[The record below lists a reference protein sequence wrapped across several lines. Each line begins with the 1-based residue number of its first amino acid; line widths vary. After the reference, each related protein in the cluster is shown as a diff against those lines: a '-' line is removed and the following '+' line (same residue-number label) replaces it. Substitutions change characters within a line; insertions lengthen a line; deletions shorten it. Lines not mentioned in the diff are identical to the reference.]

1 MKSDEPTLTVTP
13 KRKLKNTVSLFVS
26 RSLTSSR
33 VNKTG
38 SWRFARPVYANK
50 TAPCSNVCPA
60 GNSIPKIEMHMSR
73 GEVRKAFETVIRENP
88 FPSTCGRVCFHTCED
103 ACNRGGQ
110 DKPVGIRCLE
120 RFIGDQAAAGNYDLS
135 ITPRASNNKSVAI
148 IGAGPAGLSAA
159 YFMTLLGFTCEIFES
174 TSEPGGVLR
183 WGIPSY
189 RLPKDILKQE
199 IDRIL
204 ALGVT
209 IHYNRRLEPDFIDEA
224 AARFDAV
231 FFGAGLDTS
240 LTMGIQGESLVED
253 GLDLLFK
260 VQSGEVLEKSGR
272 IAVIGGGNTAVDVAR
287 SLKRLGA
294 DPMIVY
300 RRRKQD
306 MPAFGHEILAAE
318 AEGVEILELMSP
330 RSVESKKGS
339 LVLTVRN
346 MRVGETGADGRIS
359 VEPDGDLT
367 RTFEV
372 DQVFSGIGATLGR
385 AWKQRPPFEMIKM
398 SHLTMAFGK
407 IPVLSGGDMVN
418 SVQSVA
424 DAIASGKQAAIALDA
439 FLKNGRQGVDD
450 SVEICRIGNGS
461 SLSMAAWLSGT
472 QSSLEAHVV
481 TEADINRD
489 YFPDLTRVEPGVL
502 LPDKA
507 AECFDE
513 NEQPYTLAEA
523 VEEAGRCYNC
533 GYCNECDNCR
543 IFCPEVSIA
552 RQDGKKVIDLD
563 YCKGC
568 GVCFVECPRCAIRM
582 EEEK

>member
-1 MKSDEPTLTVTP
+1 MKFDEPTLTVTP
-13 KRKLKNTVSLFVS
+13 KSKLKNTVSLFVS

-73 GEVRKAFETVIRENP
+73 GEVREAFETIMKENP

-120 RFIGDQAAAGNYDLS
+120 RFIGDKAAVENYDL
-135 ITPRASNNKSVAI
+135 PMKPLASNNKSVAI

-204 ALGVT
+204 ALGVA
-209 IHYNRRLEPDFIDEA
+209 IHYNRKLEPDFIDEA
-224 AARFDAV
+224 AAHFDAV
-231 FFGAGLDTS
+231 FLGAGLDTS
-240 LTMGIQGESLVED
+240 LTMGIQGESLVGD

-260 VQSGEVLEKSGR
+260 VQSGEVREKSGR

-318 AEGVEILELMSP
+318 AEGVQILELMSP
-330 RSVESKKGS
+330 GSVESKKGS
-339 LVLTVRN
+339 LVLTVRK
-346 MRVGETGADGRIS
+346 MRVGETGDDGRIS

-367 RTFEV
+367 ETFEV
-372 DQVFSGIGATLGR
+372 DQVFSGIGSTLGR
-385 AWKQRPPFEMIKM
+385 AWKERTPFEMIKM
-398 SHLTMAFGK
+398 SHLTMEFGK
-407 IPVLSGGDMVN
+407 IPLLSGGDVVN

-439 FLKNGRQGVDD
+439 FFKNGKQWVDD
-450 SVEICRIGNGS
+450 SLEICRIGNGS
-461 SLSMAAWLSGT
+461 SLSMATWLSGT
-472 QSSLEAHVV
+472 LSSLDAYVV

-502 LPDKA
+502 PPDKA

-523 VEEAGRCYNC
+523 IEEAGRCYNC

-552 RQDGKKVIDLD
+552 RQDGEKMIDLD
-563 YCKGC
+563 YCRGC
-568 GVCFVECPRCAIRM
+568 GVCFVECPRCAMSM